1 MSYFEEMKRKA
12 KAAAMGAAAGASGA
26 DPNKL
31 TTAELASGMESK
43 NIIVNMATYIFIG
56 GGIILFVVFLKFGA
70 VLRGKMFDKLKEFM
84 NKKYAAIKKKFMFNG
99 QIKA

>member
-1 MSYFEEMKRKA
+1 MSYFEEMKK
-12 KAAAMGAAAGASGA
+12 KAAAAAKGAAAGAAGSALGA
-26 DPNKL
+26 DPNAL

-56 GGIILFVVFLKFGA
+56 AGIIVFVIFLKFGA

-84 NKKYAAIKKKFMFNG
+84 NKKYVGLKK
-99 QIKA
+99 